1 MIAHLNG
8 KLIEKNPTTLVIEC
22 GGIGYEVKI
31 SLTTFSSIGADES
44 IKIFTQLIV
53 REDAHLLYGFASKEE
68 REMFNH
74 LISVS
79 GIGPNTAMIMLSSL
93 TPDEVAHAIQSE
105 DVKTIQSIKGIGIK
119 TAQRVIIDLKD
130 KMLKMTFS
138 TENVFVQHNTN
149 RFDALTAL
157 VSLGFDKKSVEKAID
172 KISTGEES
180 VEQLIKQALSDTL
193 IYPINN
199 APDPTQTKPQSFD
212 LGDPSSMQQTIVYD
226 PSTGTYVFKETMGSS
241 DLNYRNPSMMTLE
254 EYIEYDRKKNQSK
267 NWETKIKEQ
276 TEENRPMEF
285 PIKIGSKLFENF
297 FGSDQITIRPAG
309 SVEVSLGVNSSRY
322 DNPILPLNQRKITR
336 FDFQQQIQLNLVGQI
351 GTKLKVGVSYN
362 TQAAFDFDNVSKL
375 EYTGNNC

>member
-22 GGIGYEVKI
+22 GGVGYEVKI

-130 KMLKMTFS
+130 KMLKM
-138 TENVFVQHNTN
+138 
-149 RFDALTAL
+149 
-157 VSLGFDKKSVEKAID
+157 SV
-172 KISTGEES
+172 
-180 VEQLIKQALSDTL
+180 
-193 IYPINN
+193 
-199 APDPTQTKPQSFD
+199 
-212 LGDPSSMQQTIVYD
+212 
-226 PSTGTYVFKETMGSS
+226 
-241 DLNYRNPSMMTLE
+241 
-254 EYIEYDRKKNQSK
+254 
-267 NWETKIKEQ
+267 
-276 TEENRPMEF
+276 
-285 PIKIGSKLFENF
+285 
-297 FGSDQITIRPAG
+297 
-309 SVEVSLGVNSSRY
+309 
-322 DNPILPLNQRKITR
+322 
-336 FDFQQQIQLNLVGQI
+336 
-351 GTKLKVGVSYN
+351 
-362 TQAAFDFDNVSKL
+362 
-375 EYTGNNC
+375 

>member
-31 SLTTFSSIGADES
+31 SLTTFSSIGSDES
-44 IKIFTQLIV
+44 VKIFTQLIV
-53 REDAHLLYGFASKEE
+53 REDAHLLYGFVSKEE

-105 DVKTIQSIKGIGIK
+105 DVKTIQSIKGIGVK

-180 VEQLIKQALSDTL
+180 VEQLIKQAL
-193 IYPINN
+193 
-199 APDPTQTKPQSFD
+199 
-212 LGDPSSMQQTIVYD
+212 
-226 PSTGTYVFKETMGSS
+226 
-241 DLNYRNPSMMTLE
+241 R
-254 EYIEYDRKKNQSK
+254 
-267 NWETKIKEQ
+267 
-276 TEENRPMEF
+276 
-285 PIKIGSKLFENF
+285 
-297 FGSDQITIRPAG
+297 
-309 SVEVSLGVNSSRY
+309 
-322 DNPILPLNQRKITR
+322 IL
-336 FDFQQQIQLNLVGQI
+336 
-351 GTKLKVGVSYN
+351 
-362 TQAAFDFDNVSKL
+362 
-375 EYTGNNC
+375 